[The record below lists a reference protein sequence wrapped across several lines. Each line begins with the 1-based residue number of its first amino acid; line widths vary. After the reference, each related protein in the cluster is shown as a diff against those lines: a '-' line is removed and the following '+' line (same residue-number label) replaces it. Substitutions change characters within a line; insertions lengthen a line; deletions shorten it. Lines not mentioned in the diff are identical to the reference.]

1 MDSDPITV
9 EVDGASAG
17 QRLDR
22 LLAERLGVSR
32 ARVRHLLEFGRI
44 SKGGGGGRVL
54 ELGDKARPTAV
65 GERFGVVGPLRADDE
80 RPMPRPE
87 LDWRCVAEGPGWV
100 GVDKPAGCGVH
111 PLHPAQQDTV
121 LNAVVARHPEIV
133 GVGEGGLRSGVV
145 HRLDVDTTGA
155 LLFATSEA
163 GWRRLRGAFSA
174 HQVEKRYLALVRGRF
189 EGPGRIELALAVK
202 RHRPAR
208 VEVVELS
215 AGRLCRQ
222 RVRVLRR
229 FAGATLVEVEL
240 ETGFLHQ
247 IRASLAHLGHPV
259 LGDREYGQAD
269 RPTAEEDRDEGSAH
283 RAEAPPTA
291 EGAPRPMLH
300 AARLV
305 FEEIELAVPPPPD
318 FVAATAALAE
328 SFAG

>member
-1 MDSDPITV
+1 MTV
-9 EVDGASAG
+9 EVEEASAG
-17 QRLDR
+17 ERLDR
-22 LLAERLGVSR
+22 FLAERLGVSR
-32 ARVRHLLEFGRI
+32 ARVRHLLEFGRVSI
-44 SKGGGGGRVL
+44 DDDGGGRAL
-54 ELGDKARPTAV
+54 ELADKARRTAV
-65 GERFGVVGPLRADDE
+65 GERFGVAGPLRAEEE
-80 RPMPRPE
+80 RPMPRPD

-111 PLHPAQQDTV
+111 PLYPAQQDTV

-155 LLFATSEA
+155 LLFATTEE

-189 EGPGRIELALAVK
+189 EGPGRIELALSVK

-208 VEVVELS
+208 VEVVEPA

-229 FAGATLVEVEL
+229 FEEATLVEIEL

-259 LGDREYGQAD
+259 LGDREYGEASGAGAD
-269 RPTAEEDRDEGSAH
+269 GDCDEDSSQGAE
-283 RAEAPPTA
+283 T
-291 EGAPRPMLH
+291 APRPMLH

-305 FEEIELAVPPPPD
+305 FEEIELVVPPPPD
-318 FVAATAALAE
+318 FVAATAALGEALGE
-328 SFAG
+328 

>member
-1 MDSDPITV
+1 MESQGLESDPMMV
-9 EVDGASAG
+9 EVDAASAG

-22 LLAERLGVSR
+22 FLAERLGISR
-32 ARVRHLLEFGRI
+32 ARVRHLLEFGRV
-44 SKGGGGGRVL
+44 SKGGGRGRVL
-54 ELGDKARPTAV
+54 ELADKARQTAV
-65 GERFGVVGPLRADDE
+65 GECFEVAGPLRADEE
-80 RPMPRPE
+80 RPMPRPD

-111 PLHPAQQDTV
+111 PLHPEQQDTL

-155 LLFATSEA
+155 LLFATTEE

-174 HQVEKRYLALVRGRF
+174 HQVEKRYLALVEGRF

-208 VEVVELS
+208 VEVVDPS

-222 RVRVLRR
+222 RVKVLRR
-229 FAGATLVEVEL
+229 FDRATLVEVEL

-247 IRASLAHLGHPV
+247 IRACLAHLGHPV
-259 LGDREYGQAD
+259 LGDREYGEAD
-269 RPTAEEDRDEGSAH
+269 GLAAEGGRDEGAA
-283 RAEAPPTA
+283 RTMQTT
-291 EGAPRPMLH
+291 PRPMLH

-305 FEEIELAVPPPPD
+305 FEEIELAVPAPPD
-318 FVAATAALAE
+318 FVAATAALGE
-328 SFAG
+328 SLSE